1 MSKGRTFLSIA
12 IIFGVFACSKPS
24 KSPAGEEKTLKKDG
38 NEKTSVEKKE
48 IKKTVVEKKT
58 VKPEKPVTEKP
69 LEVVAPGVKVKV
81 DKDALN
87 TTIKGNRNFT
97 FNVLKLLEDKKTN
110 LFFSPASI
118 LSAMAMTYNGS
129 SGSEK
134 KEFEKVLGFD
144 ADYEKNSA
152 AVNHM
157 YDYSDVKGKFKLTA
171 ANRIFVSDS
180 FKLREPF
187 LKLNATYF
195 SSSIQRLD
203 FKDPGKA
210 VGVINKWVEDKTSRL
225 IKDLVKKE
233 HITEDTRLLLVNA
246 IYMKADWL
254 SQFKKTNSWDGKFNG
269 PDGKTKVRYMTQTAY
284 FKSGSLKDGDFLEM
298 EYSGRRLSMVIALP
312 EKGSE
317 PLKFIQ
323 KMDGE
328 KLNKA
333 ISGLKS
339 RKTSV
344 TIPKFSFEKG
354 FSLKKVLIKLGMP
367 VSFSDMAKFKKMA
380 FEDLKIQDVIHKAR
394 VDVDEKGTEAAA
406 ATAVIMMKAGGMPIK
421 EEIFHFTADRPFV
434 FFIRDTLTGHIIFAG
449 VLNNPEYKK

>member
-1 MSKGRTFLSIA
+1 MSNRRTFLLIV
-12 IIFGVFACSKPS
+12 IIFSVLGCSKPT

-38 NEKTSVEKKE
+38 DTKTPEEKKE
-48 IKKTVVEKKT
+48 IKKPEVEKKT
-58 VKPEKPVTEKP
+58 VKPIVATEDKTQ
-69 LEVVAPGVKVKV
+69 EVAAGVKAKA
-81 DKDALN
+81 DKDSLN

-97 FNVLKLLEDKKTN
+97 FNVLKLLGDKKTN

-118 LSAMAMTYNGS
+118 LSALAMTYNGA
-129 SGSEK
+129 SGKEK

-144 ADYEKNSA
+144 SDYEKNSA

-171 ANRIFVSDS
+171 ANRIFVKDS

-195 SSSIQRLD
+195 SSSIQKLD
-203 FKDPGKA
+203 FKDPAKA
-210 VGVINKWVEDKTSRL
+210 VGVINKWVEDKTSKL

-233 HITEDTRLLLVNA
+233 QIKEDTRLLLVNA
-246 IYMKADWL
+246 IYMKAEWL
-254 SQFKKTNSWDGKFNG
+254 NQFRKNNSWDGKFNG
-269 PDGKTKVRYMTQTAY
+269 PDGKTKVRYMSQTAY
-284 FKSGSLKDGDFLEM
+284 FKSGSLKEGDFLVM
-298 EYSGRRLSMVIALP
+298 DYSGRRLSMVIALP
-312 EKGSE
+312 QKGSD
-317 PLKFIQ
+317 PLKFIE

-328 KLNKA
+328 KLNKL
-333 ISGLKS
+333 ISGLRS

-367 VSFSDMAKFKKMA
+367 VSFSDLAKFKKMA

-406 ATAVIMMKAGGMPIK
+406 ATAVIMAKAGGMPVK

-434 FFIRDTLTGHIIFAG
+434 FFIRDTLSGHIIFAG
-449 VLNNPEYKK
+449 ILNSPEYKK